1 METVFIS
8 GADRGLGLSLVRQFL
23 RAGFHVFA
31 GLYGPHWPALPELQP
46 AFPDTL
52 TVVALDVANMDT
64 VRQAVQHVA
73 ERTSALDILINNA
86 GVHLEPQ
93 RTPLEA
99 LDLADGHLGRT
110 MAVNALG
117 PLRLTQQFYPL
128 LSQGSRKLLLNI
140 SSEAG
145 SIGACRRDREFAYCM
160 SKAALNM
167 QARLLQNYLGPQ
179 GFKVLAIHPGWMRT
193 DMGGR
198 EADITPEQAAGG
210 ILCLALRHWQ
220 AGDPIYLDYQGH
232 TLQW

>member
-8 GADRGLGLSLVRQFL
+8 GADKGLGLSLVRQFL

-31 GLYGPHWPALPELQP
+31 GLYEPPWPASSDMQQ

-52 TVVALDVANMDT
+52 TGVALDVAKMDSIH
-64 VRQAVQHVA
+64 QAVQRVA
-73 ERTSALDILINNA
+73 EHTSALDILINNA
-86 GVHLEPQ
+86 GVHLESQ
-93 RTPLEA
+93 RTPLED
-99 LDLADGHLGRT
+99 LDLADGHLERT
-110 MAVNALG
+110 LAVNALG

-128 LSQGSRKLLLNI
+128 LCQGSRKLLLNI

-145 SIGACRRDREFAYCM
+145 SIGACGRDREFAYCM

-167 QARLLQNYLGPQ
+167 QAKLLQNYLGPQ

-198 EADITPEQAAGG
+198 EADITPEQAADG
-210 ILCLALRHWQ
+210 IFALALRCWQ
-220 AGDPIYLDYQGH
+220 TSDPIYLDYQGQA
-232 TLQW
+232 LNW